1 MSGIIVNEMRDDSVA
16 ISVCAWCDRFLGVRG
31 PQDAPLVSHSICKP
45 CATRYRWIDTPILVV
60 SKKRA
65 PLAPLLDEVLRGA
78 SMLPVVV
85 DRRVGDR
92 RSRPAAKPIVN
103 RRSGSDRRQ
112 GSTIALF

>member
-1 MSGIIVNEMRDDSVA
+1 MKDDSVA

-31 PQDAPLVSHSICKP
+31 PDDVALVSHSICKP
-45 CATRYRWIDTPILVV
+45 CATRYRWIDTPIVVV

-65 PLAPLLDEVLRGA
+65 SLAPLLEDVLRGA

-85 DRRVGDR
+85 DRRAGDR
-92 RSRPAAKPIVN
+92 RARQVPAAAVD
-103 RRSGSDRRQ
+103 RRTGSDRRQ